1 MLLFSLCETPSNC
14 LLKNYFQNFQSH
26 VYHCRVRPFFRIV
39 KTEST
44 YRELN
49 LLLIISIYL
58 IFFSLEMQ
66 RELLQTKVYYKLLDS
81 SEQKRITNLQKQQ
94 QQKALSSVCM
104 LCIHLALINIFIPCK
119 NWKTF
124 LVFSTATLLLSLEK
138 VLRKKSV
145 IYVISTVTDS
155 ANTEVSDDITKVMS
169 SILQYLGRELG
180 RFQHPSSL
188 TNFQI
193 QENFETIYQL

>member
-58 IFFSLEMQ
+58 IFSSLEMQ

-94 QQKALSSVCM
+94 LQKALSSVCM

-119 NWKTF
+119 NQKTF
-124 LVFSTATLLLSLEK
+124 LGFLNRHVVAFFG
-138 VLRKKSV
+138 KSV
-145 IYVISTVTDS
+145 MK
-155 ANTEVSDDITKVMS
+155 EVRN
-169 SILQYLGRELG
+169 LCYLHSNRQCKY
-180 RFQHPSSL
+180 RSFR
-188 TNFQI
+188 
-193 QENFETIYQL
+193 